1 MKLTELDPHWLSPD
15 FFIFKAPTTFRP
27 SGKPDWLT
35 CKRVVMGH
43 KEQRILVQGNDDPQ
57 DGCVFETRWTKESI
71 VLCKDDCAWDFPA
84 NADFNTI
91 TVMPSLDASK
101 SGNWHGFIRGGEVT

>member
-15 FFIFKAPTTFRP
+15 VFIFKAPTTFRA

-43 KEQRILVQGNDDPQ
+43 KEQRILACGNNRAECGP
-57 DGCVFETRWTKESI
+57 VSETRWTNECV
-71 VLCKDDCAWDFPA
+71 VLCDDNCAWDFPA
-84 NADFNTI
+84 NADFSTI

-101 SGNWHGFIRGGEVT
+101 SGNWHGFIRNGEVT